1 MEIYKGASAFAGIA
15 IGKIRFYRKGEYQVR
30 QHQADDVKKEL
41 HNFDVAR
48 RHVMQTLKEE
58 YDGVTGKQ
66 MAQNADEHS
75 CKRKALERMTIS
87 GGTERCL
94 ETEKVSVEKMED
106 AQNLVL
112 EQAELLGSGSFL
124 RAVQSMITGEKVT
137 AAYAVQTTRDEL
149 QSTFSNL
156 NDPSIKERIYNVS
169 RVSDLLLEILGEDEN
184 KIDLGEEPVIL
195 VADTLSP
202 AELMEMNKD
211 KLLGIV
217 TRKGS
222 ATSHAAILA
231 KNMDIPCVTGIGIPQ
246 SEEEWEDSVA
256 IIDGYTGTIY
266 LEPDSE
272 IRKEY
277 EIRRK
282 ADLVERE
289 ELLKLKNQADVT
301 KDGRE
306 VGIYA
311 NIGSLDDLNSV
322 LYYGARGIGLL
333 RSEFQYLGRENYPG
347 EEELFQ
353 AYKKTAQTMGDRLV
367 IIRTADLGADK
378 QASYL
383 EIPKETNPLMGNR
396 GIRLSLDRKNLFKT
410 QIRAIYR
417 ASWYGNLGMMYP
429 MICAEEEMDEI
440 EALVAEVKE
449 ELTKEEIPFK
459 EIRTGIMMET
469 PAAVMI
475 GEELAKR
482 VDFLGIG
489 TNDLTQYTLAMD
501 RQNPLLQNKYN
512 DHHPAILRMI
522 KMIVE
527 AGHAQNCKVCLCG
540 ELAAD
545 TRLSETFLKMG
556 VDALSVV
563 PACILP
569 VRKALRRVCMEEQN
583 G

>member
-15 IGKIRFYRKGEYQVR
+15 IGKIQFYRKGEYQLR
-30 QHQADDVKKEL
+30 QHQADDIKTEQR
-41 HNFDVAR
+41 NFDVAR

-58 YDGVTGKQ
+58 YDSAGISE
-66 MAQNADEHS
+66 AIEH
-75 CKRKALERMTIS
+75 
-87 GGTERCL
+87 
-94 ETEKVSVEKMED
+94 
-106 AQNLVL
+106 QVL

-124 RAVQSMITGEKVT
+124 RAVQSMISGEKVT

-149 QSTFSNL
+149 NGTFGNL
-156 NDPSIKERIYNVS
+156 KDSSIKERIHNVS
-169 RVSDLLLEILGEDEN
+169 RVSDLLLEILGKEEK
-184 KIDLGEEPVIL
+184 KINLGEEPVIL
-195 VADTLSP
+195 AADALSP
-202 AELMEMNKD
+202 AELMEMDKD

-222 ATSHAAILA
+222 ATSHTAILA
-231 KNMDIPCVTGIGIPQ
+231 KSMDIPCVTGVGIPA
-246 SEEEWEDSVA
+246 SEEEWEDTVA
-256 IIDGYTGTIY
+256 IIDGYTGTLY
-266 LEPDSE
+266 LEPDRE
-272 IRKEY
+272 VRREY

-289 ELLKLKNQADVT
+289 ALLKLKDE
-301 KDGRE
+301 KDITLDGKE

-311 NIGSLDDLNSV
+311 NIGSLDDLNSA

-333 RSEFQYLGRENYPG
+333 RSEFQYLGRESYPG

-367 IIRTADLGADK
+367 VIRTADLGADK
-378 QASYL
+378 QAAYL
-383 EIPKETNPLMGNR
+383 EIPQETNPLMGNR
-396 GIRLSLDRKNLFKT
+396 GIRFCLDRKNLFKT

-429 MICAEEEMDEI
+429 MISEEEEMDAI
-440 EALVAEVKE
+440 EELIREVKA
-449 ELTKEEIPFK
+449 ELTGEGIPFK
-459 EIRTGIMMET
+459 NIRTGIMMET

-475 GEELAKR
+475 GEELARR

-501 RQNPLLQNKYN
+501 RQNPLLQKKYN
-512 DHHPAILRMI
+512 DHHPAVVRMI
-522 KMIVE
+522 KMIID
-527 AGHAQNCKVCLCG
+527 AGHKENCKVCLCG

-545 TRLSETFLKMG
+545 TRLTETFLRMG

-569 VRKALRRVCMEEQN
+569 VRKALRAAWVKNEDE
-583 G
+583 

>member
-15 IGKIRFYRKGEYQVR
+15 IGKIRFYQKGEYQLR
-30 QHQADDVKKEL
+30 QHQADDIKTEQR
-41 HNFDVAR
+41 NFDIAR

-58 YDGVTGKQ
+58 YDSAGSSE
-66 MAQNADEHS
+66 AIEH
-75 CKRKALERMTIS
+75 
-87 GGTERCL
+87 
-94 ETEKVSVEKMED
+94 
-106 AQNLVL
+106 QVL

-124 RAVQSMITGEKVT
+124 RAVQSMISGEKVT

-149 QSTFSNL
+149 NGTFSNL
-156 NDPSIKERIYNVS
+156 KDSSIKERIHNVS
-169 RVSDLLLEILGEDEN
+169 RVSDLLLEILGKEEK
-184 KIDLGEEPVIL
+184 KINLGEEPVIL
-195 VADTLSP
+195 AADALSP
-202 AELMEMNKD
+202 AELMEMDKD

-222 ATSHAAILA
+222 ATSHTAILA
-231 KNMDIPCVTGIGIPQ
+231 KSMDIPCVTGVGIPA
-246 SEEEWEDSVA
+246 SEEEWEDTVA
-256 IIDGYTGTIY
+256 IIDGYTGTLY
-266 LEPDSE
+266 LEPDRE
-272 IRKEY
+272 VRREY

-282 ADLVERE
+282 ADIVERE
-289 ELLKLKNQADVT
+289 ALLKLKDE
-301 KDGRE
+301 KDITLDGKE

-311 NIGSLDDLNSV
+311 NIGSLDDLNSA
-322 LYYGARGIGLL
+322 LYYEARGIGLL
-333 RSEFQYLGRENYPG
+333 RSEFQYLGRESYPG

-367 IIRTADLGADK
+367 VIRTADLGADK
-378 QASYL
+378 QAAYL
-383 EIPKETNPLMGNR
+383 EIPQETNPLMGNR
-396 GIRLSLDRKNLFKT
+396 GIRFCLDRKNLFKT

-429 MICAEEEMDEI
+429 MISEEEEMDAI
-440 EALVAEVKE
+440 EELIREVKA
-449 ELTKEEIPFK
+449 ELSSEGIPFK
-459 EIRTGIMMET
+459 NIRIGIMMET

-501 RQNPLLQNKYN
+501 RQNPLLQKKYD
-512 DHHPAILRMI
+512 DHHPAVVRMI
-522 KMIVE
+522 KMIID
-527 AGHAQNCKVCLCG
+527 AGHKENCKVCLCG

-545 TRLSETFLKMG
+545 TRLTETFLRMG

-569 VRKALRRVCMEEQN
+569 VRKALRAARVKDEDE
-583 G
+583 

>member
-15 IGKIRFYRKGEYQVR
+15 IGKIRFYRKGEYQIR

-41 HNFDVAR
+41 KNFDVAR

-58 YDGVTGKQ
+58 YDRMSEKQ
-66 MAQNADEHS
+66 MDTADPELDMEPQPLDRIV
-75 CKRKALERMTIS
+75 KVNGEN
-87 GGTERCL
+87 GTN
-94 ETEKVSVEKMED
+94 
-106 AQNLVL
+106 QIL

-137 AAYAVQTTRDEL
+137 AAYAVQTTRDEM
-149 QSTFSNL
+149 QSTFSRL
-156 NDPSIKERIYNVS
+156 NDPTIKERIHNVS
-169 RVSDLLLEILGEDEN
+169 RISSLLLEILGEDEN

-195 VADTLSP
+195 AADALSL
-202 AELMEMNKD
+202 AELMEMDKE
-211 KLLGIV
+211 KLL
-217 TRKGS
+217 
-222 ATSHAAILA
+222 
-231 KNMDIPCVTGIGIPQ
+231 GIGIPQ
-246 SEEEWEDSVA
+246 SEEEWEDSIA

-266 LEPDSE
+266 LEPDNE
-272 IRKEY
+272 VRKEY

-289 ELLKLKNQADVT
+289 SLLKLKDKGDIT

-311 NIGSLDDLNSV
+311 NIGSLDDLNSA
-322 LYYGARGIGLL
+322 LYYGAKGIGLL

-353 AYKKTAQTMGDRLV
+353 AYKKTAETMGDRLV
-367 IIRTADLGADK
+367 VIRTADLGADK

-383 EIPKETNPLMGNR
+383 EIPVETNPLMGNR

-429 MICAEEEMDEI
+429 MICSEEEMDEV
-440 EALVAEVKE
+440 EALVLEVKE
-449 ELTKEEIPFK
+449 ELKAAGIPFK
-459 EIRTGIMMET
+459 KIRTGIMMET

-501 RQNPLLQNKYN
+501 RQNPLLQKKYD
-512 DHHPAILRMI
+512 DHHPAILKMI
-522 KMIVE
+522 KMIVD

-545 TRLSETFLKMG
+545 TRLTETFLQMG

-569 VRKALRRVCMEEQN
+569 VRKALRAVCIAEMRS
-583 G
+583 

>member
-15 IGKIRFYRKGEYQVR
+15 IGKIQFYRKGEYQLR
-30 QHQADDVKKEL
+30 QHQADDIKTEQR
-41 HNFDVAR
+41 NFDVAR

-58 YDGVTGKQ
+58 YDSAGISE
-66 MAQNADEHS
+66 AIEH
-75 CKRKALERMTIS
+75 
-87 GGTERCL
+87 
-94 ETEKVSVEKMED
+94 
-106 AQNLVL
+106 QVL

-124 RAVQSMITGEKVT
+124 RAVQSMISGEKVT

-149 QSTFSNL
+149 NGTFGNL
-156 NDPSIKERIYNVS
+156 KDPSIKERIHNVS
-169 RVSDLLLEILGEDEN
+169 RVSDLLLEILGKEEK
-184 KIDLGEEPVIL
+184 KINLGEEPVIL
-195 VADTLSP
+195 AADALSP
-202 AELMEMNKD
+202 AELMEMDKD

-222 ATSHAAILA
+222 ATSHTAILA
-231 KNMDIPCVTGIGIPQ
+231 KSMDIPCVTGVGIPT
-246 SEEEWEDSVA
+246 SEEEWEDTVA
-256 IIDGYTGTIY
+256 IIDGYTGTLY
-266 LEPDSE
+266 LEPDRE
-272 IRKEY
+272 VRREY

-289 ELLKLKNQADVT
+289 ALLKLKDE
-301 KDGRE
+301 KDITLDGKE

-311 NIGSLDDLNSV
+311 NIGSLDDLNSA

-333 RSEFQYLGRENYPG
+333 RSEFQYLGRESYPG

-367 IIRTADLGADK
+367 VIRTADLGADK
-378 QASYL
+378 QAAYL
-383 EIPKETNPLMGNR
+383 EIPQETNPLMGNR
-396 GIRLSLDRKNLFKT
+396 GIRFCLDRKNLFKT

-429 MICAEEEMDEI
+429 MISEEEEMDAI
-440 EALVAEVKE
+440 EELIREVKA
-449 ELTKEEIPFK
+449 ELTGEGIPFK
-459 EIRTGIMMET
+459 NIRTGIMMET

-475 GEELAKR
+475 GEELARR

-501 RQNPLLQNKYN
+501 RQNPLLQKKYN
-512 DHHPAILRMI
+512 DHHPAVVRMI
-522 KMIVE
+522 KMIID
-527 AGHAQNCKVCLCG
+527 AGHKENCKVCLCG

-545 TRLSETFLKMG
+545 TRLTETFLRMG

-569 VRKALRRVCMEEQN
+569 VRKALRAARVKNEDE
-583 G
+583 

>member
-15 IGKIRFYRKGEYQVR
+15 IGKIQFYRKGEYQLR
-30 QHQADDVKKEL
+30 QHQADDIKTEQR
-41 HNFDVAR
+41 NFDIAR

-58 YDGVTGKQ
+58 YDSAGISE
-66 MAQNADEHS
+66 AIEH
-75 CKRKALERMTIS
+75 
-87 GGTERCL
+87 
-94 ETEKVSVEKMED
+94 
-106 AQNLVL
+106 QVL

-124 RAVQSMITGEKVT
+124 RAVQSMISGEKVT

-149 QSTFSNL
+149 NGTFGNL
-156 NDPSIKERIYNVS
+156 KDPSIKERIHNVS
-169 RVSDLLLEILGEDEN
+169 RVSDLLLEILGKEEK
-184 KIDLGEEPVIL
+184 KINLGEEPVIL
-195 VADTLSP
+195 AADALSP
-202 AELMEMNKD
+202 AELMEMDKD

-222 ATSHAAILA
+222 ATSHTAILA
-231 KNMDIPCVTGIGIPQ
+231 KSMDIPCVTGVGIPA
-246 SEEEWEDSVA
+246 SEEEWEDTVA
-256 IIDGYTGTIY
+256 IIDGYTGTLY
-266 LEPDSE
+266 LEPDRE
-272 IRKEY
+272 VRREY

-289 ELLKLKNQADVT
+289 ALLKLKDE
-301 KDGRE
+301 KDITLDGKE

-311 NIGSLDDLNSV
+311 NIGSLDDLNSA

-333 RSEFQYLGRENYPG
+333 RSEFQYLGRESYPG

-367 IIRTADLGADK
+367 VIRTADLGADK
-378 QASYL
+378 QAAYL
-383 EIPKETNPLMGNR
+383 EIPQETNPLMGNR
-396 GIRLSLDRKNLFKT
+396 GIRFCLDRKNLFKT

-429 MICAEEEMDEI
+429 MISEEEEMDAI
-440 EALVAEVKE
+440 EELIREVKA
-449 ELTKEEIPFK
+449 ELSSEGIPFK
-459 EIRTGIMMET
+459 NIRTGIMMET

-475 GEELAKR
+475 GEELARR

-501 RQNPLLQNKYN
+501 RQNPLLQKKYN
-512 DHHPAILRMI
+512 DHHPAVVRMI
-522 KMIVE
+522 KIIID
-527 AGHAQNCKVCLCG
+527 AGHKENCKVCLCG

-545 TRLSETFLKMG
+545 TRLTETFLRMG

-569 VRKALRRVCMEEQN
+569 VRKALRAARVKNEDE
-583 G
+583 

>member
-15 IGKIRFYRKGEYQVR
+15 IGKIQFYRKGEYQLR
-30 QHQADDVKKEL
+30 QHQADDIKTEQR
-41 HNFDVAR
+41 NFDVAR

-58 YDGVTGKQ
+58 YDSAGISE
-66 MAQNADEHS
+66 AIEH
-75 CKRKALERMTIS
+75 
-87 GGTERCL
+87 
-94 ETEKVSVEKMED
+94 
-106 AQNLVL
+106 QVL

-124 RAVQSMITGEKVT
+124 RAVQSMISGEKVT

-149 QSTFSNL
+149 NGTFSNL
-156 NDPSIKERIYNVS
+156 KDPSIKERIHNVS
-169 RVSDLLLEILGEDEN
+169 RVSDLLLEILGKEEK
-184 KIDLGEEPVIL
+184 KINLGEEPVIL
-195 VADTLSP
+195 AADALSP
-202 AELMEMNKD
+202 AELMEMDKD

-222 ATSHAAILA
+222 ATSHTAILA
-231 KNMDIPCVTGIGIPQ
+231 KSMDIPCVTGVGIPA
-246 SEEEWEDSVA
+246 SEEEWEDTVA
-256 IIDGYTGTIY
+256 IIDGYTGTLY
-266 LEPDSE
+266 LEPDRE
-272 IRKEY
+272 VRREY

-289 ELLKLKNQADVT
+289 ALLKLKDE
-301 KDGRE
+301 KDITLDGKE

-311 NIGSLDDLNSV
+311 NIGSLDDLNSA

-333 RSEFQYLGRENYPG
+333 RSEFQYLGRESYPG

-367 IIRTADLGADK
+367 VIRTADLGADK
-378 QASYL
+378 QAAYL
-383 EIPKETNPLMGNR
+383 EIPQETNPIMGNR
-396 GIRLSLDRKNLFKT
+396 GIRFCLDRKNLFKT

-429 MICAEEEMDEI
+429 MISEEEEMDAI
-440 EALVAEVKE
+440 EALIREVKT
-449 ELTKEEIPFK
+449 ELTSEGIPFK
-459 EIRTGIMMET
+459 NIRTGIMMET

-475 GEELAKR
+475 GEELARR

-501 RQNPLLQNKYN
+501 RQNPLLQKKYN
-512 DHHPAILRMI
+512 DHHPAVVRMI
-522 KMIVE
+522 KMIID
-527 AGHAQNCKVCLCG
+527 AGHKENCKVCLCG

-545 TRLSETFLKMG
+545 TRLTETFLRMG

-569 VRKALRRVCMEEQN
+569 VRKALRAARVKNEDE
-583 G
+583 

>member
-15 IGKIRFYRKGEYQVR
+15 IGKIQFYRKGEYQLR
-30 QHQADDVKKEL
+30 QHQADDIKTEQR
-41 HNFDVAR
+41 NFDVAR

-58 YDGVTGKQ
+58 YDSAGISE
-66 MAQNADEHS
+66 AIEH
-75 CKRKALERMTIS
+75 
-87 GGTERCL
+87 
-94 ETEKVSVEKMED
+94 
-106 AQNLVL
+106 QVL

-124 RAVQSMITGEKVT
+124 RAVQSMISGEKVT

-149 QSTFSNL
+149 NGTFGNL
-156 NDPSIKERIYNVS
+156 KDPSIKERIHNVS
-169 RVSDLLLEILGEDEN
+169 RVSDLLLEILGKEEK
-184 KIDLGEEPVIL
+184 KINLGEEPVIL
-195 VADTLSP
+195 AADALSP
-202 AELMEMNKD
+202 AELMEMDKD

-222 ATSHAAILA
+222 ATSHTAILA
-231 KNMDIPCVTGIGIPQ
+231 KSMDIPCVTGVGIPA
-246 SEEEWEDSVA
+246 SEEEWEDTVA
-256 IIDGYTGTIY
+256 IIDGYTGTLY
-266 LEPDSE
+266 LEPDRE
-272 IRKEY
+272 VRREY

-289 ELLKLKNQADVT
+289 ALLKLKDE
-301 KDGRE
+301 KDITLDGKE

-311 NIGSLDDLNSV
+311 NIGSLDDLNSA

-333 RSEFQYLGRENYPG
+333 RSEFQYLGRESYPG

-367 IIRTADLGADK
+367 VIRTADLGADK
-378 QASYL
+378 QAAYL
-383 EIPKETNPLMGNR
+383 EIPQETNPLMGNR
-396 GIRLSLDRKNLFKT
+396 GIRFCLDRKNLFKT

-429 MICAEEEMDEI
+429 MISEEEEMDAI
-440 EALVAEVKE
+440 EELIREVKA
-449 ELTKEEIPFK
+449 ELSSEGIPFK
-459 EIRTGIMMET
+459 NIRTGIMMET

-475 GEELAKR
+475 GEELARR

-501 RQNPLLQNKYN
+501 RQNPLLQKKYN
-512 DHHPAILRMI
+512 DHHLAVVRMI
-522 KMIVE
+522 KMIID
-527 AGHAQNCKVCLCG
+527 AGHKENCKVCLCG

-545 TRLSETFLKMG
+545 TRLTETFLRMG

-569 VRKALRRVCMEEQN
+569 VRKALRAARVKNEDE
-583 G
+583 

>member
-15 IGKIRFYRKGEYQVR
+15 IGKIQFYRKGEYQLR
-30 QHQADDVKKEL
+30 QHQADDIKTEQR
-41 HNFDVAR
+41 NFDVAR

-58 YDGVTGKQ
+58 YDSAGISE
-66 MAQNADEHS
+66 AIEH
-75 CKRKALERMTIS
+75 
-87 GGTERCL
+87 
-94 ETEKVSVEKMED
+94 
-106 AQNLVL
+106 QVL

-124 RAVQSMITGEKVT
+124 RAVQSMISGEKVT

-149 QSTFSNL
+149 NGTFGNL
-156 NDPSIKERIYNVS
+156 KDSSIKERIHNVS
-169 RVSDLLLEILGEDEN
+169 RVSDLLLEILGKEEK
-184 KIDLGEEPVIL
+184 KINLGEEPVIL
-195 VADTLSP
+195 AADALSP
-202 AELMEMNKD
+202 AELMEMDKD

-222 ATSHAAILA
+222 ATSHTAILA
-231 KNMDIPCVTGIGIPQ
+231 KSMDIPCVTGVGIPA
-246 SEEEWEDSVA
+246 SEEEWEDTVA
-256 IIDGYTGTIY
+256 IIDGYTGTLY
-266 LEPDSE
+266 LEPDRE
-272 IRKEY
+272 VRREY

-289 ELLKLKNQADVT
+289 ALLKLKDE
-301 KDGRE
+301 KDITLDGKE

-311 NIGSLDDLNSV
+311 NIGSLDDLNSA

-333 RSEFQYLGRENYPG
+333 RSEFQYLGRESYPG

-367 IIRTADLGADK
+367 VIRTADLGADK
-378 QASYL
+378 QAAYL
-383 EIPKETNPLMGNR
+383 EIPQETNPLMGNR
-396 GIRLSLDRKNLFKT
+396 GIRFCLDRKNLFKT

-429 MICAEEEMDEI
+429 MISEEEEMDAI
-440 EALVAEVKE
+440 EELIREVKA
-449 ELTKEEIPFK
+449 ELTGEGIPFK
-459 EIRTGIMMET
+459 NIRTGIMMET

-475 GEELAKR
+475 GEELARR

-501 RQNPLLQNKYN
+501 RQNPLLQKKYN
-512 DHHPAILRMI
+512 DHHPAVVRMI
-522 KMIVE
+522 KMIID
-527 AGHAQNCKVCLCG
+527 AGHKENCKVCLCG

-545 TRLSETFLKMG
+545 TRLTETFLRMG

-569 VRKALRRVCMEEQN
+569 VRKALRAARVKNEDEIKDIVHE
-583 G
+583 

>member
-15 IGKIRFYRKGEYQVR
+15 IGKIRFYQKGEYQLR
-30 QHQADDVKKEL
+30 QHQADDIKTEQR
-41 HNFDVAR
+41 NFDVAR

-58 YDGVTGKQ
+58 YDSAGISE
-66 MAQNADEHS
+66 AIEH
-75 CKRKALERMTIS
+75 
-87 GGTERCL
+87 
-94 ETEKVSVEKMED
+94 
-106 AQNLVL
+106 QVL

-124 RAVQSMITGEKVT
+124 RAVQSMISGEKVT

-149 QSTFSNL
+149 NGTFSNL
-156 NDPSIKERIYNVS
+156 KDPSIKERIHNVS
-169 RVSDLLLEILGEDEN
+169 RVSDLLLEILGKEEK
-184 KIDLGEEPVIL
+184 KINLGEEPVIL
-195 VADTLSP
+195 AADALSP
-202 AELMEMNKD
+202 AELMEMDKD

-222 ATSHAAILA
+222 ATSHTAILA
-231 KNMDIPCVTGIGIPQ
+231 KSMDIPCVTGVGIPA
-246 SEEEWEDSVA
+246 SEEEWEDTVA
-256 IIDGYTGTIY
+256 IIDGYTGTLY
-266 LEPDSE
+266 LEPDRE
-272 IRKEY
+272 VRREY

-282 ADLVERE
+282 ADIVERE
-289 ELLKLKNQADVT
+289 ALLKLKDE
-301 KDGRE
+301 KDITLDGKE

-311 NIGSLDDLNSV
+311 NIGSLDDLNSA

-333 RSEFQYLGRENYPG
+333 RSEFQYLGRESYPG

-367 IIRTADLGADK
+367 VIRTADLGADK
-378 QASYL
+378 QAAYL
-383 EIPKETNPLMGNR
+383 EIPQETNPLMGNR
-396 GIRLSLDRKNLFKT
+396 GIRFCLDRKNLFKT

-429 MICAEEEMDEI
+429 MISEEEEMDAI
-440 EALVAEVKE
+440 EELIREVKA
-449 ELTKEEIPFK
+449 ELTSEGIPFK
-459 EIRTGIMMET
+459 NIRTGIMMET

-475 GEELAKR
+475 GEELARR

-501 RQNPLLQNKYN
+501 RQNPLLQKKYN
-512 DHHPAILRMI
+512 DHHPAVVRMI
-522 KMIVE
+522 KMIID
-527 AGHAQNCKVCLCG
+527 AGHKESCKVCLCG

-545 TRLSETFLKMG
+545 TRLTETFLRMG

-569 VRKALRRVCMEEQN
+569 VRKALQAARVKNEDEIKDIVHE
-583 G
+583 

>member
-15 IGKIRFYRKGEYQVR
+15 IGKIQFYRKGEYQLR
-30 QHQADDVKKEL
+30 QHQADDIKTEQR
-41 HNFDVAR
+41 NFDVAR

-58 YDGVTGKQ
+58 YDSAGISE
-66 MAQNADEHS
+66 AIEH
-75 CKRKALERMTIS
+75 
-87 GGTERCL
+87 
-94 ETEKVSVEKMED
+94 
-106 AQNLVL
+106 QVL

-124 RAVQSMITGEKVT
+124 RAVQSMISGEKVT

-149 QSTFSNL
+149 NGTFGNL
-156 NDPSIKERIYNVS
+156 KDPSIKERIHNVS
-169 RVSDLLLEILGEDEN
+169 RVSDLLLEILGKEEK
-184 KIDLGEEPVIL
+184 KINLGEEPVIL
-195 VADTLSP
+195 AADALSP
-202 AELMEMNKD
+202 AELMEMDKD

-222 ATSHAAILA
+222 ATSHTAILA
-231 KNMDIPCVTGIGIPQ
+231 KSMDIPCVTGVGIPA
-246 SEEEWEDSVA
+246 SEEEWEDTVA
-256 IIDGYTGTIY
+256 IIDGYTGTLY
-266 LEPDSE
+266 LEPDRE
-272 IRKEY
+272 VRREY

-289 ELLKLKNQADVT
+289 ALLKLKDE
-301 KDGRE
+301 KDITLDGKE

-311 NIGSLDDLNSV
+311 NIGSLDDLNSA

-333 RSEFQYLGRENYPG
+333 RSEFQYLGRESYPG

-367 IIRTADLGADK
+367 VIRTADLGADK
-378 QASYL
+378 QAAYL
-383 EIPKETNPLMGNR
+383 EIPQETNPLMGNR
-396 GIRLSLDRKNLFKT
+396 GIRFCLDRKNLFKT

-429 MICAEEEMDEI
+429 MISEEEEMNAI
-440 EALVAEVKE
+440 EELIREVKT
-449 ELTKEEIPFK
+449 ELSSEGIPFK
-459 EIRTGIMMET
+459 NIRTGIMMET

-475 GEELAKR
+475 GEELARR

-501 RQNPLLQNKYN
+501 RQNPLLQKKYN
-512 DHHPAILRMI
+512 DHHPAVVRMI
-522 KMIVE
+522 KMIID
-527 AGHAQNCKVCLCG
+527 AGHKENCKVCLCG

-545 TRLSETFLKMG
+545 TRLTETFLRMG

-569 VRKALRRVCMEEQN
+569 VRKALRAARVKNEDE
-583 G
+583 

>member
-15 IGKIRFYRKGEYQVR
+15 IGKIQFYRKGEYQLR
-30 QHQADDVKKEL
+30 QHQADDIKTEQR
-41 HNFDVAR
+41 NFDVAR

-58 YDGVTGKQ
+58 YDSAGISE
-66 MAQNADEHS
+66 AIEH
-75 CKRKALERMTIS
+75 
-87 GGTERCL
+87 
-94 ETEKVSVEKMED
+94 
-106 AQNLVL
+106 QVL

-124 RAVQSMITGEKVT
+124 RAVQSMISGEKVT

-149 QSTFSNL
+149 NGTFSNL
-156 NDPSIKERIYNVS
+156 KDPSIKERIHNVS
-169 RVSDLLLEILGEDEN
+169 RVSDLLLEILGKEEK
-184 KIDLGEEPVIL
+184 KINLGEEPVIL
-195 VADTLSP
+195 AADALSP
-202 AELMEMNKD
+202 AELMEMDKE

-222 ATSHAAILA
+222 ATSHTAILA
-231 KNMDIPCVTGIGIPQ
+231 KSMDIPCVTGVGIPA
-246 SEEEWEDSVA
+246 SEEEWEDTVA
-256 IIDGYTGTIY
+256 IIDGYTGTLY
-266 LEPDSE
+266 LEPDRE
-272 IRKEY
+272 VRREY

-289 ELLKLKNQADVT
+289 ALLKLKDE
-301 KDGRE
+301 KDITLDGKE

-311 NIGSLDDLNSV
+311 NIGSLDDLNSA

-333 RSEFQYLGRENYPG
+333 RSEFQYLGRESYPG

-367 IIRTADLGADK
+367 VIRTADLGADK
-378 QASYL
+378 QAAYL
-383 EIPKETNPLMGNR
+383 EIPQETNPLMGNR
-396 GIRLSLDRKNLFKT
+396 GIRFCLDRKNLFKT

-429 MICAEEEMDEI
+429 MISEEEEMDAI
-440 EALVAEVKE
+440 EELIREVKA
-449 ELTKEEIPFK
+449 ELSSEGIPFK
-459 EIRTGIMMET
+459 NIRTGIMMET

-475 GEELAKR
+475 GEELARR

-501 RQNPLLQNKYN
+501 RQNPLLQKKYN
-512 DHHPAILRMI
+512 DHHPAVVRMI
-522 KMIVE
+522 KMIID
-527 AGHAQNCKVCLCG
+527 AGHKENCKVCLCG

-545 TRLSETFLKMG
+545 TRLTETFLRMG

-569 VRKALRRVCMEEQN
+569 VRKALQAARVKNEDEIKDIVHE
-583 G
+583 

>member
-15 IGKIRFYRKGEYQVR
+15 IGKIRFYQKGEYQLR
-30 QHQADDVKKEL
+30 QHQADDIKTEQR
-41 HNFDVAR
+41 NFDIAR

-58 YDGVTGKQ
+58 YDSAGISE
-66 MAQNADEHS
+66 AIEH
-75 CKRKALERMTIS
+75 
-87 GGTERCL
+87 
-94 ETEKVSVEKMED
+94 
-106 AQNLVL
+106 QVL

-124 RAVQSMITGEKVT
+124 RAVQSMISGEKVT

-149 QSTFSNL
+149 NGTFGNL
-156 NDPSIKERIYNVS
+156 KDPSIKERIHNVS
-169 RVSDLLLEILGEDEN
+169 RVSDLLLEILGKEEK
-184 KIDLGEEPVIL
+184 KINLGEEPVIL
-195 VADTLSP
+195 AADALSP
-202 AELMEMNKD
+202 AELMEMDKD

-222 ATSHAAILA
+222 ATSHTAILA
-231 KNMDIPCVTGIGIPQ
+231 KSMDIPCVTGVGIPA
-246 SEEEWEDSVA
+246 SEEEWEDTVA
-256 IIDGYTGTIY
+256 IIDGYTGTLY
-266 LEPDSE
+266 LEPDRE
-272 IRKEY
+272 VRREY

-289 ELLKLKNQADVT
+289 ALLKLKDE
-301 KDGRE
+301 KDITLDGKE

-311 NIGSLDDLNSV
+311 NIGSLDDLNSA

-333 RSEFQYLGRENYPG
+333 RSEFQYLGRESYPG

-367 IIRTADLGADK
+367 VIRTADLGADK
-378 QASYL
+378 QAAYL
-383 EIPKETNPLMGNR
+383 EIPQETNPLMGNR
-396 GIRLSLDRKNLFKT
+396 GIRFCLDRKNLFKT

-429 MICAEEEMDEI
+429 MISEEEEMDAI
-440 EALVAEVKE
+440 EELIQEVKA
-449 ELTKEEIPFK
+449 ELSSEGISFK
-459 EIRTGIMMET
+459 NIRTGIMMET

-475 GEELAKR
+475 GEELARR

-501 RQNPLLQNKYN
+501 RQNPLLQKKYN
-512 DHHPAILRMI
+512 DHHPAVVRMI
-522 KMIVE
+522 KMIID
-527 AGHAQNCKVCLCG
+527 AGHKENCKVCLCG

-545 TRLSETFLKMG
+545 TRLTETFLRMG

-569 VRKALRRVCMEEQN
+569 VRKALRAARVKNEDE
-583 G
+583 

>member
-15 IGKIRFYRKGEYQVR
+15 IGKIRFYKKGEYQIR

-41 HNFDVAR
+41 KVFDVAR

-58 YDGVTGKQ
+58 YD
-66 MAQNADEHS
+66 
-75 CKRKALERMTIS
+75 
-87 GGTERCL
+87 
-94 ETEKVSVEKMED
+94 KMSEN
-106 AQNLVL
+106 QIL
-112 EQAELLGSGSFL
+112 EQAKLLGSGSFL

-137 AAYAVQTTRDEL
+137 AAYAVETTKDEL
-149 QSTFSNL
+149 QGTFSGL
-156 NDPSIKERIYNVS
+156 NDVSVKERIFNVS
-169 RVSDLLLEILGEDEN
+169 RVCELLLEILGEDEK
-184 KIDLGEEPVIL
+184 KINLGEEPVIL
-195 VADTLSP
+195 AADTLSP
-202 AELMEMNKD
+202 AELMEMDKE
-211 KLLGIV
+211 KLLGII
-217 TRKGS
+217 TRGGS

-231 KNMDIPCVTGIGIPQ
+231 KNMEIPCVTGIGIPQ

-256 IIDGYTGTIY
+256 IIDGYTGTLY
-266 LEPDSE
+266 LEPDNE
-272 IRKEY
+272 VRREY
-277 EIRRK
+277 EIRQN
-282 ADLVERE
+282 ADKVERE
-289 ELLKLKNQADVT
+289 SLLKLRDERDIT
-301 KDGRE
+301 LDGHE

-311 NIGSLDDLNSV
+311 NIGNLDDLNSAI
-322 LYYGARGIGLL
+322 YYGARGIGLL

-353 AYKKTAQTMGDRLV
+353 AYKKSAQTMGERLV
-367 IIRTADLGADK
+367 VIRTADLGADK

-383 EIPKETNPLMGNR
+383 EIPQETNPLMGNR
-396 GIRLSLDRKNLFKT
+396 GIRFCLDRKNLFKT

-429 MICAEEEMDEI
+429 MICVEEEMDEI

-545 TRLSETFLKMG
+545 TRLTETFLKMG

>member
-15 IGKIRFYRKGEYQVR
+15 IGKIQFYRKGEYQLR
-30 QHQADDVKKEL
+30 QHQADDIKTEQR
-41 HNFDVAR
+41 NFDVAR

-58 YDGVTGKQ
+58 YDSAGISE
-66 MAQNADEHS
+66 AIEH
-75 CKRKALERMTIS
+75 
-87 GGTERCL
+87 
-94 ETEKVSVEKMED
+94 
-106 AQNLVL
+106 QVL

-124 RAVQSMITGEKVT
+124 RAVQSMISGEKVT

-149 QSTFSNL
+149 NGTFGNL
-156 NDPSIKERIYNVS
+156 KDPSIKERIHNVS
-169 RVSDLLLEILGEDEN
+169 RVSDLLLEILGKEEK
-184 KIDLGEEPVIL
+184 KINLGEEPVIL
-195 VADTLSP
+195 AADALSP
-202 AELMEMNKD
+202 AELMEMDKD

-222 ATSHAAILA
+222 ATSHTAILA
-231 KNMDIPCVTGIGIPQ
+231 KSMDIPCVTGVGIPA
-246 SEEEWEDSVA
+246 SEEEWEDTVA
-256 IIDGYTGTIY
+256 IIDGYTGTLY
-266 LEPDSE
+266 LEPDRE
-272 IRKEY
+272 VRREY

-289 ELLKLKNQADVT
+289 ALLKLKDE
-301 KDGRE
+301 KDITLDGKE

-311 NIGSLDDLNSV
+311 NIGSLDDLNSA

-333 RSEFQYLGRENYPG
+333 RSEFQYLGRESYPG

-367 IIRTADLGADK
+367 VIRTADLGADK
-378 QASYL
+378 QAAYL
-383 EIPKETNPLMGNR
+383 EIPQETNPLMGNR
-396 GIRLSLDRKNLFKT
+396 GIRFCLDRKNLFKT

-429 MICAEEEMDEI
+429 MISEEEEMDAI
-440 EALVAEVKE
+440 EELIREVKA
-449 ELTKEEIPFK
+449 ELSSEGIPFK
-459 EIRTGIMMET
+459 NIRTGIMMET

-475 GEELAKR
+475 GEELARR

-501 RQNPLLQNKYN
+501 RQNPLFQKKYN
-512 DHHPAILRMI
+512 DHHPAVVRMI
-522 KMIVE
+522 KMIID
-527 AGHAQNCKVCLCG
+527 AGHKENCKVCLCG

-545 TRLSETFLKMG
+545 TRLTETFLRMG

-569 VRKALRRVCMEEQN
+569 VRKALRAARVKNEDE
-583 G
+583 

>member
-15 IGKIRFYRKGEYQVR
+15 IGKIRFYQKGEYQLR
-30 QHQADDVKKEL
+30 QHQADDIKTEQR
-41 HNFDVAR
+41 NFDVAR

-58 YDGVTGKQ
+58 YDSAGISE
-66 MAQNADEHS
+66 AIEH
-75 CKRKALERMTIS
+75 
-87 GGTERCL
+87 
-94 ETEKVSVEKMED
+94 
-106 AQNLVL
+106 QVL

-124 RAVQSMITGEKVT
+124 RAVQSMISGEKVT

-149 QSTFSNL
+149 NGTFGNL
-156 NDPSIKERIYNVS
+156 KDPSIKERIHNVS
-169 RVSDLLLEILGEDEN
+169 RVSDLLLEILGKEEK
-184 KIDLGEEPVIL
+184 KINLGEEPVIL
-195 VADTLSP
+195 AADALSP
-202 AELMEMNKD
+202 AELMEMDKD

-222 ATSHAAILA
+222 ATSHTAILA
-231 KNMDIPCVTGIGIPQ
+231 KSMDIPCVTGVGIPT
-246 SEEEWEDSVA
+246 SEEEWEDTVA
-256 IIDGYTGTIY
+256 IIDGYTGTLY
-266 LEPDSE
+266 LEPDRE
-272 IRKEY
+272 VRREY

-289 ELLKLKNQADVT
+289 ALLKLKDE
-301 KDGRE
+301 KDITLDGKE

-311 NIGSLDDLNSV
+311 NIGSLDDLNSA

-333 RSEFQYLGRENYPG
+333 RSEFQYLGRESYPG
-347 EEELFQ
+347 KEELFQ

-367 IIRTADLGADK
+367 VIRTADLGADK
-378 QASYL
+378 QAAYL
-383 EIPKETNPLMGNR
+383 EIPQETNPLMGNR
-396 GIRLSLDRKNLFKT
+396 GIRFCLDRKNLFKT

-429 MICAEEEMDEI
+429 MISEEEEMDAI
-440 EALVAEVKE
+440 EELIREVKA
-449 ELTKEEIPFK
+449 ELTGEGIPFK
-459 EIRTGIMMET
+459 NIRTGIMMET

-475 GEELAKR
+475 GEELARR

-501 RQNPLLQNKYN
+501 RQNPLLQKKYN
-512 DHHPAILRMI
+512 DHHPAVVRMI
-522 KMIVE
+522 KMIID
-527 AGHAQNCKVCLCG
+527 AGHKENCKVCLCG

-545 TRLSETFLKMG
+545 TRLTETFLRMG

-569 VRKALRRVCMEEQN
+569 VRKALRAARVKNEDE
-583 G
+583 

>member
-15 IGKIRFYRKGEYQVR
+15 IGKIQFYRKGEYQLR
-30 QHQADDVKKEL
+30 QHQADDIKTEQR
-41 HNFDVAR
+41 NFDVAR

-58 YDGVTGKQ
+58 YDSAGISE
-66 MAQNADEHS
+66 AIEH
-75 CKRKALERMTIS
+75 
-87 GGTERCL
+87 
-94 ETEKVSVEKMED
+94 
-106 AQNLVL
+106 QVL

-124 RAVQSMITGEKVT
+124 RAVQSMISGEKVT

-149 QSTFSNL
+149 NGTFGNL
-156 NDPSIKERIYNVS
+156 KDPSIKERIHNVS
-169 RVSDLLLEILGEDEN
+169 RVSDLLLEILGKEEK
-184 KIDLGEEPVIL
+184 KINLGEEPVIL
-195 VADTLSP
+195 AADALSP
-202 AELMEMNKD
+202 AELMEMDKE

-222 ATSHAAILA
+222 ATSHTAILA
-231 KNMDIPCVTGIGIPQ
+231 KSMDIPCVTGVGIPA
-246 SEEEWEDSVA
+246 SEEEWEDTVA
-256 IIDGYTGTIY
+256 IIDGYTGTLY
-266 LEPDSE
+266 LEPDRE
-272 IRKEY
+272 VRREY

-289 ELLKLKNQADVT
+289 ALLKLKDE
-301 KDGRE
+301 KDITLDGKE

-311 NIGSLDDLNSV
+311 NIGSLDDLNSA

-333 RSEFQYLGRENYPG
+333 RSEFQYLGRESYPG

-367 IIRTADLGADK
+367 VIRTADLGADK
-378 QASYL
+378 QAAYL
-383 EIPKETNPLMGNR
+383 EIPQETNPLMGNR
-396 GIRLSLDRKNLFKT
+396 GIRFCLDRKNLFKT

-429 MICAEEEMDEI
+429 MISEEEEMDAI
-440 EALVAEVKE
+440 EELIREVKA
-449 ELTKEEIPFK
+449 ELSSEGILFK
-459 EIRTGIMMET
+459 NIRTGIMMET
-469 PAAVMI
+469 PAAVLI
-475 GEELAKR
+475 GEELARR

-501 RQNPLLQNKYN
+501 RQNPLLQKKYN
-512 DHHPAILRMI
+512 DHHPAVVRMI
-522 KMIVE
+522 KMIID
-527 AGHAQNCKVCLCG
+527 AGHKENCKVCLCG

-545 TRLSETFLKMG
+545 TRLTETFLRMG

-569 VRKALRRVCMEEQN
+569 VRKALRAARVKNEDE
-583 G
+583 

>member
-15 IGKIRFYRKGEYQVR
+15 IGKIWFYKKGEYQIR

-41 HNFDVAR
+41 KVFDVAR

-58 YDGVTGKQ
+58 YD
-66 MAQNADEHS
+66 
-75 CKRKALERMTIS
+75 
-87 GGTERCL
+87 
-94 ETEKVSVEKMED
+94 KMSEN
-106 AQNLVL
+106 QIL
-112 EQAELLGSGSFL
+112 EQAKLLGSGSFL

-137 AAYAVQTTRDEL
+137 AAYAVETTKDEL
-149 QSTFSNL
+149 QGTFSGL
-156 NDPSIKERIYNVS
+156 NDVSIKERIFNVS
-169 RVSDLLLEILGEDEN
+169 RVCELLLEILGEDEK
-184 KIDLGEEPVIL
+184 KINLGEEPVIL
-195 VADTLSP
+195 AADTLSP
-202 AELMEMNKD
+202 AELMEMDKE
-211 KLLGIV
+211 KLLGII
-217 TRKGS
+217 TRGGS

-256 IIDGYTGTIY
+256 IIDGYTGTVY
-266 LEPDSE
+266 LEPDNE
-272 IRKEY
+272 VRREY
-277 EIRRK
+277 EIRQN
-282 ADLVERE
+282 ADKVERE
-289 ELLKLKNQADVT
+289 SLLKLRDERDIT
-301 KDGRE
+301 LDGHE

-311 NIGSLDDLNSV
+311 NIGNLDDLNSAI
-322 LYYGARGIGLL
+322 YYGARGVGLL

-353 AYKKTAQTMGDRLV
+353 AYKKSAQTMGERLV
-367 IIRTADLGADK
+367 VIRTADLGADK

-383 EIPKETNPLMGNR
+383 EIPQETNPLMGNR
-396 GIRLSLDRKNLFKT
+396 GIRFCLDRKNLFKT

-440 EALVAEVKE
+440 EALVAEVKG
-449 ELTKEEIPFK
+449 ELTKEGIPFK

-545 TRLSETFLKMG
+545 TRLTETFLKMG

-569 VRKALRRVCMEEQN
+569 VRKALRGVCMEDKN

>member
-15 IGKIRFYRKGEYQVR
+15 IGKIQFYRKGEYQLR
-30 QHQADDVKKEL
+30 QHQADDIKTEQR
-41 HNFDVAR
+41 NFDVAR

-58 YDGVTGKQ
+58 YDSAGISE
-66 MAQNADEHS
+66 AIEH
-75 CKRKALERMTIS
+75 
-87 GGTERCL
+87 
-94 ETEKVSVEKMED
+94 
-106 AQNLVL
+106 QVL

-124 RAVQSMITGEKVT
+124 RAVQSMISGEKVT

-149 QSTFSNL
+149 NGTFGNL
-156 NDPSIKERIYNVS
+156 KDPSIKERIHNVS
-169 RVSDLLLEILGEDEN
+169 RVSDLLLEILGKEEK
-184 KIDLGEEPVIL
+184 KINLGEEPVIL
-195 VADTLSP
+195 AADALSP
-202 AELMEMNKD
+202 AELMEMDKD

-222 ATSHAAILA
+222 ATSHTAILA
-231 KNMDIPCVTGIGIPQ
+231 KSMDIPCVTGVGIPT
-246 SEEEWEDSVA
+246 SEEEWEDTVA
-256 IIDGYTGTIY
+256 IIDGYTGTLY
-266 LEPDSE
+266 LEPDRE
-272 IRKEY
+272 VRREY

-289 ELLKLKNQADVT
+289 ALLKLKDE
-301 KDGRE
+301 KDITLDGKE

-311 NIGSLDDLNSV
+311 NIGSLDDLNSA

-333 RSEFQYLGRENYPG
+333 RSEFQYLGRESYPG

-367 IIRTADLGADK
+367 VIRTADLGADK
-378 QASYL
+378 QAAYL
-383 EIPKETNPLMGNR
+383 EIPQETNPLMGNR
-396 GIRLSLDRKNLFKT
+396 GIRFCLDRKNLFKT

-429 MICAEEEMDEI
+429 MISEEEEMDAI
-440 EALVAEVKE
+440 EELIREVKA
-449 ELTKEEIPFK
+449 ELTGEGIPFK
-459 EIRTGIMMET
+459 NIRTGIMMET

-475 GEELAKR
+475 GEELARR
-482 VDFLGIG
+482 VHFLGIG

-501 RQNPLLQNKYN
+501 RQNPLLQKKYN
-512 DHHPAILRMI
+512 DHHPAVVRMI
-522 KMIVE
+522 KMIID
-527 AGHAQNCKVCLCG
+527 AGHKENCKVCLCG

-545 TRLSETFLKMG
+545 TRLTETFLRMG

-569 VRKALRRVCMEEQN
+569 VRKALRAARVKNEDE
-583 G
+583 

>member
-15 IGKIRFYRKGEYQVR
+15 IGKIQFYRKGEYQLR
-30 QHQADDVKKEL
+30 QHQADDIKTEQR
-41 HNFDVAR
+41 NFDIAR

-58 YDGVTGKQ
+58 YDSAGISESI
-66 MAQNADEHS
+66 EH
-75 CKRKALERMTIS
+75 
-87 GGTERCL
+87 
-94 ETEKVSVEKMED
+94 
-106 AQNLVL
+106 QVL

-124 RAVQSMITGEKVT
+124 RAVQSMISGEKVT

-149 QSTFSNL
+149 NGTFSNL
-156 NDPSIKERIYNVS
+156 KDPSIKERIHNVS
-169 RVSDLLLEILGEDEN
+169 RISDLLLEILGKEEK
-184 KIDLGEEPVIL
+184 KINLGEEPVIL
-195 VADTLSP
+195 AADALSP
-202 AELMEMNKD
+202 AELMEMDKD

-222 ATSHAAILA
+222 ATSHTAILA
-231 KNMDIPCVTGIGIPQ
+231 KSMDIPCVTGVGIPA
-246 SEEEWEDSVA
+246 SEEEWEDTVA
-256 IIDGYTGTIY
+256 IIDGYTGTLY
-266 LEPDSE
+266 LEPDRE
-272 IRKEY
+272 VRREY

-289 ELLKLKNQADVT
+289 ALLKLKDE
-301 KDGRE
+301 KDITLDGKE

-311 NIGSLDDLNSV
+311 NIGSLDDLNSA

-333 RSEFQYLGRENYPG
+333 RSEFQYLGRESYPG

-367 IIRTADLGADK
+367 VIRTADLGADK
-378 QASYL
+378 QAAYL
-383 EIPKETNPLMGNR
+383 EIPQETNPLMGNR
-396 GIRLSLDRKNLFKT
+396 GIRFCLDRKNLFKT

-429 MICAEEEMDEI
+429 MISEEEEMDAI
-440 EALVAEVKE
+440 EELIREVKA
-449 ELTKEEIPFK
+449 ELSSEGIPFK
-459 EIRTGIMMET
+459 NIRTGIMMET

-475 GEELAKR
+475 GEELARR

-501 RQNPLLQNKYN
+501 RQNPLLQKKYD
-512 DHHPAILRMI
+512 DHHPAVVRMI
-522 KMIVE
+522 KMIID
-527 AGHAQNCKVCLCG
+527 AGHKENCKVCLCG

-545 TRLSETFLKMG
+545 TRLTETFLRMG

-569 VRKALRRVCMEEQN
+569 VRKALRAARVKNEDE
-583 G
+583 